1 MALVIFI
8 TFLISF
14 LSFDGFECKNLGGS
28 AELIN
33 HNNEA
38 ISVAKTVY
46 GDIYDCID
54 IYKQPAFNHPA
65 LSNHKIQFAGITVNA
80 DPGKKYGAAQAV
92 INIYNPKVVGPGHYS
107 SATIAI
113 ESGENQIQM
122 GWIVHPQLYGDYRT
136 RLYSSWTADNSRST
150 GCFNNNCPGFVVLSR
165 DMPLDYAF
173 PSISQPEEQQYD
185 SLIGLAL
192 VNGTGE
198 WLLVFE
204 FNTVIGYWPNSIL
217 PNLAS
222 GAETI
227 RWGGQ
232 VFTPPSDDTSSQMGS
247 GLFRNGQ
254 RRITCYMRQV
264 TYDETISPDKSS
276 LQTHDSRCYYEG
288 YNFYDKDSY
297 WAYSFLFGGKGG
309 KDGVTCIY

>member
-1 MALVIFI
+1 MSFWKELEEKRKLVSRNHATTKFNPKDLWLEGRGCPKGTVPIRQMTKEQQKRALRA
-8 TFLISF
+8 
-14 LSFDGFECKNLGGS
+14 D
-28 AELIN
+28 
-33 HNNEA
+33 
-38 ISVAKTVY
+38 
-46 GDIYDCID
+46 
-54 IYKQPAFNHPA
+54 QA
-65 LSNHKIQFAGITVNA
+65 LKYPSLATGPILDFAGITVNA

-165 DMPLDYAF
+165 DIPLDYAF

-192 VNGTGE
+192 VSFQ

-222 GAETI
+222 GADTL
-227 RWGGQ
+227 RWGG
-232 VFTPPSDDTSSQMGS
+232 
-247 GLFRNGQ
+247 
-254 RRITCYMRQV
+254 
-264 TYDETISPDKSS
+264 
-276 LQTHDSRCYYEG
+276 
-288 YNFYDKDSY
+288 
-297 WAYSFLFGGKGG
+297 
-309 KDGVTCIY
+309 